1 MPTRPA
7 AYTGLS
13 QAVFPAVSTAYAGMG
28 ASSPSFT
35 QALVPANNFV
45 VAGDH
50 GGWGGFTFG
59 LLAHTT
65 MPLQKSFGVFG
76 WAVDATGYKA
86 EGFSFTQDWR
96 DMCIST
102 TLSGTNG
109 FCPTT
114 APVLTAAT
122 VKSILVVSIWSNDS
136 TALTFSTGTGGSSF
150 KITFNLSNWAQNA
163 NAWAKPAQPA
173 AAVAPTTPTGAKM
186 LVASAAAAGVVAA
199 ALF

>member
-1 MPTRPA
+1 MPTRPG

-13 QAVFPAVSTAYAGMG
+13 QVPFPAVSTSYTGMAYQV
-28 ASSPSFT
+28 T
-35 QALVPANNFV
+35 QALVPANTFV
-45 VAGDH
+45 VSGEH
-50 GGWGGFTFG
+50 GGWGAFTFG
-59 LLAHTT
+59 LLGHAT

-96 DMCIST
+96 DMCIT
-102 TLSGTNG
+102 TALSGTNG

-122 VKSILVVSIWSNDS
+122 FKSILVVSIWSNDT
-136 TALTFSTGTGGSSF
+136 TAPTFSNGTGGSSF

-163 NAWAKPAQPA
+163 NAWAKPVQPA
-173 AAVAPTTPTGAKM
+173 AAVAPTTPTGAKV
-186 LVASAAAAGVVAA
+186 LVASAVSAAVVAS